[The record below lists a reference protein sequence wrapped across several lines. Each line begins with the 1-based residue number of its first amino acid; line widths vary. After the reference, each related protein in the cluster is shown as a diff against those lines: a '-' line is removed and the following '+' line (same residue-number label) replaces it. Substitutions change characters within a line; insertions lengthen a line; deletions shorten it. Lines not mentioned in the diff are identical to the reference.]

1 MNCQFKLNFRRV
13 WQVSLAV
20 AMLMFIIG
28 MATDDT
34 NVRRYAAEMERL
46 MAKGEYQKALEVGD
60 KSDKTDRRLL
70 HLRIEALAHE
80 HQLGER
86 LFAYPIVGQG
96 SDLVKKGGDYALCG
110 YLIDKQL
117 DRFVELLPKYY
128 KVDGE
133 LPRYYREA
141 LIQYNHVR
149 SHPLITFHD
158 SVLETDY
165 QDMQQLEQQHKDNTA
180 RQMAVFNQ
188 YEDTYWYYYGYLN
201 AKAR

>member
-1 MNCQFKLNFRRV
+1 MNFRRI

-20 AMLMFIIG
+20 AVLMFIIG
-28 MATDDT
+28 MATDDKD
-34 NVRRYAAEMERL
+34 VRRYADEMERL
-46 MAKGEYQKALEVGD
+46 MAKGDYQKALDVGS

-70 HLRIEALAHE
+70 QLRIEALAHE

-86 LFAYPIVGQG
+86 LFAYPIVGRG

-117 DRFVELLPKYY
+117 DRFAELLPKYY
-128 KVDGE
+128 KMDNQ

-149 SHPLITFHD
+149 SHPRIVFHD
-158 SVLETDY
+158 NVLDTDY
-165 QDMQQLEQQHKDNTA
+165 RDMQQLEAQHSEPEA
-180 RQMAVFNQ
+180 RQMAVFRQ
-188 YEDTYWYYYGYLN
+188 YEGTYWYYYGYLN
-201 AKAR
+201 TTAR